1 MTSSLNL
8 AFPGARDFRSFHD
21 KKTEKCLCLS
31 CPHTEHPCPRDTCPL
46 AQWLEGRISC
56 SGNQGMP
63 RIFSRHIVVGCLY
76 SSKEASAKGKI
87 WRRER
92 HVACDSARGVFSDAL
107 DAAPFHGLNTVPS
120 WSRTTR
126 MMTWFWP
133 RCVGGKRLLLSL
145 LNAHGALARFPM
157 HASFGSRK
165 KRTLVACAWA
175 PVSFLWNP

>member
-1 MTSSLNL
+1 MPVLPSHRTSVSKRHVPSCTVARRSDLV
-8 AFPGARDFRSFHD
+8 FGEPGHASHFLETH
-21 KKTEKCLCLS
+21 S
-31 CPHTEHPCPRDTCPL
+31 CGC
-46 AQWLEGRISC
+46 
-56 SGNQGMP
+56 
-63 RIFSRHIVVGCLY
+63 CLY

-87 WRRER
+87 WCRER
-92 HVACDSARGVFSDAL
+92 HAACDSARAVFSDAL

-133 RCVGGKRLLLSL
+133 RCVSGKRLLLSL
-145 LNAHGALARFPM
+145 LNVHGALARFPM